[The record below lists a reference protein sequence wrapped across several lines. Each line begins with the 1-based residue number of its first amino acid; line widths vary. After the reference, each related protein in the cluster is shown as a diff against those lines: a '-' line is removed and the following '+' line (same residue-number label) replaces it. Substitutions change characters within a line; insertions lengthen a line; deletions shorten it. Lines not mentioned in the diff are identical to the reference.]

1 MPTAQYGTDTPDVYG
16 LHARQT
22 IESHRS
28 RILILPG
35 SGVNH
40 DLIREHG
47 KEPHPKIDR
56 DIKTSSDALPV
67 AIIGAGVG
75 GLYTAMILES
85 LDIPFKI
92 IEASD
97 RTGGRLLTHKF
108 SEADAQYY
116 DVGAMRFPIGIPLMS
131 RLKKLFA
138 QDNIKGN
145 ISLIPFKF
153 ISDDKMG
160 YLHYNGVRT
169 RQKDLPTPP
178 GDFFHFSEVGVSASN
193 PDYFNPS
200 AGYHGICGDV
210 LKDYV
215 VALTDDLQRGGN
227 EGWKKLMSKDRYSTR
242 AYMSLDYKPNP
253 ELNIGESVGLSDG
266 VIGWCESMDTGS
278 YDRALSEPVLD
289 AMAFGTTDPPIDPQ
303 WMYIDGGS
311 AKLTDAMALAL
322 KTPDSIV
329 FQTPVTAIGLTN
341 PELGVAS
348 TMTVEYSDGRSRQ
361 YSHVVSTLPL
371 PVLRTLDLSNSNLT
385 LHQQN
390 ALRQLQY
397 APNVKIGVQFKSAW
411 WTYGIDESKA
421 PVGIVGGQSSTDMP
435 IRTIVYP
442 SYGLDRPPSDPAV
455 LIASYCWSEDAQRLA
470 ALIVDFNSSKF
481 DADKPLSNP
490 LAKLVLRDLAK
501 VHNVDLSFLATQVMA
516 IHPWDWN
523 TNKYSMG
530 AYAFFGPGNFK
541 DLYTHMT
548 QPAASGRL
556 HFAGEAISA
565 RHSWVVGAL
574 DSAWRAVDELLN
586 CSALWKPKM
595 ADFHSKWGFSQ
606 DWVTPEGIMTA
617 MRSDKSELVPSN
629 EHNLH
634 KQHLYMTQPDL
645 FSME

>member
-1 MPTAQYGTDTPDVYG
+1 MPTAQYGTDTLDVYG

-22 IESHRS
+22 IESHRL
-28 RILILPG
+28 RTLIRPG
-35 SGVNH
+35 GAQH
-40 DLIREHG
+40 DPIREHG
-47 KEPHPKIDR
+47 KEPQPKADS
-56 DIKTSSDALPV
+56 DIKRTEDALPV

-85 LDIPFKI
+85 LNIPFKI

-116 DVGAMRFPIGIPLMS
+116 
-131 RLKKLFA
+131 KLFD

-145 ISLIPFKF
+145 INIIPFKF
-153 ISDDKMG
+153 ADTLKME
-160 YLHYNGVRT
+160 YLYYNGVRT

-178 GDFFHFSEVGVSASN
+178 GDFFHFSEVGVSTSD

-200 AGYHGICGDV
+200 AGYDAICGDV

-215 VALTDDLQRGGN
+215 VALAADLQNGGDA
-227 EGWKKLMSKDRYSTR
+227 GWKKLMSKDRYSTHS
-242 AYMSLDYKPNP
+242 YMSLDYKPNP
-253 ELNIGESVGLSDG
+253 ELNIGESVGLPDD
-266 VIGWCESMDTGS
+266 VINWCESMDKSTGW
-278 YDRALSEPVLD
+278 YDRAFSETVLE
-289 AMAFGTTDPPIDPQ
+289 AMAFGATAKPC
-303 WMYIDGGS
+303 WMCLDGG
-311 AKLTDAMALAL
+311 
-322 KTPDSIV
+322 IV
-329 FQTPVTAIGLTN
+329 FKTPVTAIGLTN
-341 PELGVAS
+341 PELGAAS
-348 TMTVEYSDGRSRQ
+348 TMTVEDSDGGSHE

-385 LHQQN
+385 LYQQN

-397 APNVKIGVQFKSAW
+397 GPSIKIGVQFKSAW
-411 WTYGIDESKA
+411 WTYGRDKSKSM
-421 PVGIVGGQSSTDMP
+421 VGIVGGQSYTDMP

-442 SYGLDRPPSDPAV
+442 SYGLDRPSCDPAV
-455 LIASYCWSEDAQRLA
+455 LIASYCWTEDAQRLG

-490 LAKLVLRDLAK
+490 LAKLVLRDLSK
-501 VHNVDLSFLATQVMA
+501 VHNVDLHFLATQVMV

-530 AYAFFGPGNFK
+530 AYTFFGPGEFK

-548 QPAASGRL
+548 QPAAYGRL

-565 RHSWVVGAL
+565 RHAWVVGAL

-586 CSALWKPKM
+586 CSALWKPKLT
-595 ADFHSKWGFSQ
+595 DFHSKWGFSQ
-606 DWVTPEGIMTA
+606 DWVAPEGITTPE
-617 MRSDKSELVPSN
+617 RSDESESVPCN

-634 KQHLYMTQPDL
+634 KQHLYTTQPDL
-645 FSME
+645 FEQWIEHVLCCLAFL